1 MDYKKSE
8 LRNGENNLLKR
19 VQRQLDRENNKI
31 SNAEEEFVPMMK
43 KSSLSLFPSLNKAE
57 VISEPT
63 IELKQKKT
71 KLNLFER
78 RGCRWTKDL

>member
-19 VQRQLDRENNKI
+19 VQRQLDRENNKPT
-31 SNAEEEFVPMMK
+31 NTEEFVPLMK

-71 KLNLFER
+71 KLSLFER
-78 RGCRWTKDL
+78 RGCR